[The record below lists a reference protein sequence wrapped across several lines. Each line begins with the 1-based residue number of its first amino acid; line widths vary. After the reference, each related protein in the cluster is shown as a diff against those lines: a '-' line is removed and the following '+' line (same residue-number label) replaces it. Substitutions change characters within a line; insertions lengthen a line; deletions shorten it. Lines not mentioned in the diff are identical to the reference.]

1 MEDEFPK
8 EYLERLL
15 ESKRQIE
22 EGKGKIRKLIEI
34 EDDFPDTLEEPENWI
49 TLSKKH
55 SPLYN
60 VQELCFLVIKT
71 PGNAGGKSLSV
82 IRKKNLL
89 LM

>member
-34 EDDFPDTLEEPENWI
+34 EDDFPDTLEEPEN
-49 TLSKKH
+49 
-55 SPLYN
+55 
-60 VQELCFLVIKT
+60 
-71 PGNAGGKSLSV
+71 
-82 IRKKNLL
+82 
-89 LM
+89 